1 MIIRPE
7 EWIVKPDKN
16 GDGFLLA
23 WVVSGD
29 REYPIP
35 IETHHVAVE
44 DVMLNKDREFDFIL
58 ECAEKPDIFLD
69 EDTYYNEHTS
79 SLASE
84 SVIPAGLFSAHAEK
98 DFVKSPCIILNG
110 KVVKTYDEPAKYGFD
125 EEDILFSLSC
135 LGNEY
140 DAVLYAEHA
149 ENISIMEGNIV
160 SCIYRVQGWPREN
173 QK

>member
-7 EWIVKPDKN
+7 EWIEKPDEN

-29 REYPIP
+29 QEYPIP
-35 IETHHVAVE
+35 IETHHVAIE
-44 DVMLNKDREFDFIL
+44 DVMLNKEQEFDFIL

-84 SVIPAGLFSAHAEK
+84 SVIPAGLFSARAEK
-98 DFVKSPCIILNG
+98 DFVQSPRIILNG
-110 KVVKTYDEPAKYGFD
+110 KVVKTYDDSVKYGFD
-125 EEDILFSLSC
+125 EDDILYSLSC

-140 DAVLYAEHA
+140 DVVLHAEHA
-149 ENISIMEGNIV
+149 ENINLMEGNIV
-160 SCIYRVQGWPREN
+160 SCIYWVQGWPREE
-173 QK
+173 